1 MRDRISFNFSIVIAA
16 KIREL
21 TRYLFREDY
30 VAGFGTTI
38 GFVAPAPTR
47 SEATELGVAHV
58 GVLFAIEQLKS
69 EQCNLG
75 KSIFYKTT
83 AFPSDSALKYTM

>member
-21 TRYLFREDY
+21 TRYLLGEGY
-30 VAGFGTTI
+30 VAGFGITI

-47 SEATELGVAHV
+47 SEATELGVAHF
-58 GVLFAIEQLKS
+58 GVLFAIEQLMSK
-69 EQCNLG
+69 
-75 KSIFYKTT
+75 
-83 AFPSDSALKYTM
+83 